1 MLKLLVIVF
10 IIKLYARNKVFKHSF
25 NQFLICP
32 KDWFQCSRISRSSA
46 CNFGITYKLW
56 KQKDA
61 GWRVVSQ
68 KDVFLQNVLPRDV
81 ITAKKYFSDSTI
93 KWWKRLL
100 FVRRLVVIFFSNRF
114 SKFSNCASK
123 LKQIRHVKSVYC
135 SYVQFFRNPLRI
147 PKYLNFFH

>member
-100 FVRRLVVIFFSNRF
+100 FVGRLVVICFSNRF

-123 LKQIRHVKSVYC
+123 SKQIRHVKSVYC

>member
-1 MLKLLVIVF
+1 MSKLLVIVF

-46 CNFGITYKLW
+46 CN
-56 KQKDA
+56 
-61 GWRVVSQ
+61 
-68 KDVFLQNVLPRDV
+68 VFLQNVLPRDV

-100 FVRRLVVIFFSNRF
+100 FVRRLVVICFSNRF

-123 LKQIRHVKSVYC
+123 SKQIRHVKSVYC